1 MNNKLIQGYKATR
14 LQGYKATRLQGYSI
28 YYSSLNRYLY
38 NIPKT
43 NKANCCKLCLY
54 GMQCDPPFLIR
65 GLN

>member
-1 MNNKLIQGYKATR
+1 MNNELIQGYKATR
-14 LQGYKATRLQGYSI
+14 LQGLVYSL
-28 YYSSLNRYLY
+28 YYSSLDRYLY

-43 NKANCCKLCLY
+43 NKANCCKQHLY